1 MTPAQTTVLFDGHC
15 NLCNGAV
22 DFIVRHDPGGRFRF
36 ASLQSDKA
44 RDLLAEHGRRTPT
57 GGPETIVLIEDGRV
71 YERSDAV
78 VRIARG
84 LSGPARAAAALR
96 ILPRPARDLLY
107 KGVARSRYRLFGRRE
122 TCRVPTPAERAR
134 FL

>member
-1 MTPAQTTVLFDGHC
+1 M
-15 NLCNGAV
+15 
-22 DFIVRHDPGGRFRF
+22 
-36 ASLQSDKA
+36 
-44 RDLLAEHGRRTPT
+44 
-57 GGPETIVLIEDGRV
+57 LIEDGRV

-122 TCRVPTPAERAR
+122 TCRVPTLQSAPASSRLGSGRWFRRLGEHPQGNLALRTSVP
-134 FL
+134 